1 MLEPRSAGHA
11 HWRAMQAADL
21 PQVAL
26 IAAQVHPAY
35 PEHPAVFAERLQL
48 YPSGCWVWQQADALA
63 GYLFSHPWHAMQ
75 PPALD
80 SLLQALP
87 GIDGLTKSAS
97 TYYLHD
103 IALLPLARGQQA
115 TPRILPL
122 LAQLARELGL
132 DNLSLVAVNQSLAF
146 WQGLGFSPL
155 PAEPGLSAKLE
166 SYGPGTHYLQ
176 CALSKI
182 TTD

>member
-1 MLEPRSAGHA
+1 MLEPHLAGQA

-48 YPSGCWVWQQADALA
+48 YPNGCWVWQQAEALA

-80 SLLQALP
+80 SLLQVLP
-87 GIDGLTKSAS
+87 SCAS

-122 LAQLARELGL
+122 LAQRARELGL
-132 DNLSLVAVNQSLAF
+132 DNISLVAVNQSLAF

-155 PAEPGLSAKLE
+155 PAEPGLSAKLA

-176 CALSKI
+176 CALSEM